1 MTTATPH
8 LRSVE
13 DVLAAFREVVDDA
26 ARTGDRVGY
35 FAALYRQVTLAVAR
49 GIERGDF
56 DDGERMDRLDAT
68 FAGRYLDALRGW
80 RAGAEISRSWRAA
93 FRAADEPGPV
103 LVQHLV
109 LGVNAHINLDLAVAA
124 ARTCPGAGIVELE
137 GDFHRV
143 NDILVAT
150 LADVQEA
157 VADLSPMF
165 GVLDVVLGR
174 LDEAVIGFDIVRA
187 RSQAWEAAELLARQP
202 PDAAAATERL
212 LDRYAT
218 GLARVALAPPFP
230 MPAALELLRATERT
244 PVGDAVR
251 RLDRG

>member
-1 MTTATPH
+1 
-8 LRSVE
+8 
-13 DVLAAFREVVDDA
+13 VVDDA
-26 ARTGDRVGY
+26 ARTGDRLGY
-35 FAALYRQVTLAVAR
+35 FAALYRGVTVAVAR
-49 GIERGDF
+49 AIERGDF

-68 FAGRYLDALRGW
+68 FAGRYLTALRGW
-80 RAGAEISRSWRAA
+80 RAGGEISRSWRVA
-93 FRAADEPGPV
+93 FRAADEHGPV

-124 ARTCPGAGIVELE
+124 AHTCPGDGIADLE
-137 GDFHRV
+137 RDFHRV

-150 LADVQEA
+150 LADAQEA

-187 RSQAWEAAELLARQP
+187 RRQAWEAAELLARQP
-202 PDAAAATERL
+202 ADSAAATERL

-218 GLARVALAPPFP
+218 GLARVVLAPPHP

-244 PVGDAVR
+244 PVGESVR
-251 RLDRG
+251 RLDRS

>member
-1 MTTATPH
+1 MASAPPGI
-8 LRSVE
+8 RSVD
-13 DVLAAFREVVDDA
+13 DVLAALREVVDDA
-26 ARTGDRVGY
+26 ARTSDRLGY
-35 FAALYRQVTLAVAR
+35 FAALYRRVTVAVAR
-49 GIERGDF
+49 AIERGDF

-68 FAGRYLDALRGW
+68 FAGRYLSALRDW
-80 RAGAEISRSWRAA
+80 RAGGEISRSWRVA
-93 FRAADEPGPV
+93 FRAADESGPV

-124 ARTCPGAGIVELE
+124 AQTCPGDGIADLE
-137 GDFHRV
+137 RDFHRV

-150 LADVQEA
+150 LADAQEA

-174 LDEAVIGFDIVRA
+174 MDEAVIGFDIVRA
-187 RSQAWEAAELLARQP
+187 RRQAWEAAELLARQP
-202 PDAAAATERL
+202 ADAAAATERL

-218 GLARVALAPPFP
+218 GLGRIVLAPPFP

-244 PVGDAVR
+244 PVGESVR
-251 RLDRG
+251 RLDRS